1 MHHWTPDM
9 TSPHQ
14 PAGQH
19 VESRQRRAPQA
30 KPEMKLDIKP
40 EMRPEILG
48 LSGVSFTFDEERPL
62 ILKDLSLSI
71 RRGERILL
79 LGPSGGGKS
88 TLLMVLAGLIPR
100 IIDGV
105 LTGEVRLNGIDTN
118 KIPTSL
124 ASFSRSAAI
133 VMQDPESQITCLT
146 VEDEVAFGLENFN
159 TPKAETIERVDR
171 TLRGTKMDHMRE
183 ALVYTLSGGQKQRLA
198 IACAL
203 ARSPDV
209 IILDEPLSNLDPV
222 GSAEVMPLIED
233 VVARG
238 DASLIMTAHDYAS
251 FAHHFSRVVIVADGC
266 VVRDGPIREV
276 LADVPLLAEFGLEIP
291 PYVAWAY
298 QQLGPAMTQA
308 PLTAAQAVEQVAACG
323 KLVHHRPHGEPAALA
338 AEDEIVIRV
347 KNLSLTFRKHP
358 VLNNLDF
365 AIRRGEIVALVGYNG
380 SGKSTL
386 ALAVA
391 GVIPPTRGTI
401 EVLGETYR
409 FRRGRK
415 VGTVADGIGY
425 VFQYPEHQFLHE
437 TALEEVMHDLKETDR
452 PHAEALL
459 SAIGIT
465 DGEIHPYEL
474 SGGEKRRLGV
484 KASIARPPQILIM
497 DEPTYGQDARN
508 RQLIEE
514 DIRTLNAAG
523 TTIIVIT
530 HDMDFVHTIA
540 SRALVLRHGELAF
553 DGAVSE
559 LFAPGV
565 DLASFGLVSPTT
577 EDLRRAIA
585 GHLSAEESRHV
596 G

>member
-1 MHHWTPDM
+1 M

-14 PAGQH
+14 PADKH
-19 VESRQRRAPQA
+19 VESRQVAGVPEL
-30 KPEMKLDIKP
+30 KPEKS
-40 EMRPEILG
+40 EILG
-48 LSGVSFTFDEERPL
+48 LSGVSFTFDEDKPL
-62 ILKDLSLSI
+62 ILKNVSLSI

-105 LTGEVRLNGIDTN
+105 LSGEVRLNGVDTN
-118 KIPTSL
+118 RVPTSL

-203 ARSPDV
+203 ARSPDI

-233 VVARG
+233 VVAQG
-238 DASLIMTAHDYAS
+238 DASLIMTAHDYAA
-251 FAHHFSRVVIVADGC
+251 FASQFSRVVIVADGR

-291 PYVAWAY
+291 LYVKWAY
-298 QQLGPAMTQA
+298 QQLGAAMTEA
-308 PLTAAQAVEQVAACG
+308 PLTAEQAVEQVAACG
-323 KLVHHRPHGEPAALA
+323 KLAQHWPHLEAKTISGDA
-338 AEDEIVIRV
+338 EIVIRV
-347 KNLSLTFRKHP
+347 KDLSLTFRKNP

-365 AIRRGEIVALVGYNG
+365 LIRRGEIVALVGYNG
-380 SGKSTL
+380 SGKSTR

-415 VGTVADGIGY
+415 VGTVAAGIGY

-437 TALEEVMHDLKETDR
+437 TALAEVMHDLNETDR
-452 PHAEALL
+452 PHAESLL
-459 SAIGIT
+459 AAIGIT

-484 KASIARPPQILIM
+484 KASVARPPQILIM

-508 RQLIEE
+508 RQLIED

-523 TTIIVIT
+523 TTVIVIT
-530 HDMDFVHTIA
+530 HDMDFVHAVA

-553 DGAVSE
+553 DGAVSD

-565 DLASFGLVSPTT
+565 DLASYGLISPATD
-577 EDLRRAIA
+577 DLRRAIA
-585 GHLSAEESRHV
+585 SRLSEEGERHV

>member
-1 MHHWTPDM
+1 M

-233 VVARG
+233 VVAQG

-338 AEDEIVIRV
+338 AEAEIVIRV

>member
-14 PAGQH
+14 PADQR
-19 VESRQRRAPQA
+19 VESEPVGPEPEM
-30 KPEMKLDIKP
+30 KPEMK
-40 EMRPEILG
+40 PEILG
-48 LSGVSFTFDEERPL
+48 LSGVSFTFDEDKPL
-62 ILKDLSLSI
+62 ILKDVSLSI

-105 LTGEVRLNGIDTN
+105 LTGEVRLNGVDTN
-118 KIPTSL
+118 RIPTSL

-203 ARSPDV
+203 ARSPEI

-233 VVARG
+233 LVALG

-251 FAHHFSRVVIVADGC
+251 FAHQFSRVVIVADGR
-266 VVRDGPIREV
+266 VVHDGPIREV
-276 LADVPLLAEFGLEIP
+276 LADVPLLNQFGLEIP

-298 QQLGPAMTQA
+298 QQLGSAMTRA
-308 PLTAAQAVEQVAACG
+308 PLTAQQAVEQVAAAG
-323 KLVHHRPHGEPAALA
+323 KLASHQPHRQPAVPSVE
-338 AEDEIVIRV
+338 AEVVIRV
-347 KNLSLTFRKHP
+347 KDLSLTFRKNP

-365 AIRRGEIVALVGYNG
+365 SIRRGEIVALVGYNG

-452 PHAEALL
+452 PHAQSLL

-508 RQLIEE
+508 RQLIED

-530 HDMDFVHTIA
+530 HDMDFVHKLA

-559 LFAPGV
+559 LFAVDV
-565 DLASFGLVSPTT
+565 DLASFGLVSPAT
-577 EDLRRAIA
+577 EHLRRAIA
-585 GHLSAEESRHV
+585 ARLSAEGTCHV

>member
-1 MHHWTPDM
+1 MMHHWKPDM
-9 TSPHQ
+9 TSAHQ
-14 PAGQH
+14 PADQH
-19 VESRQRRAPQA
+19 VEAEQVRIVPEAE
-30 KPEMKLDIKP
+30 PEMLG
-40 EMRPEILG
+40 PEILG
-48 LSGVSFTFDEERPL
+48 LAGVSFTFDEDKPL
-62 ILKDLSLSI
+62 ILTDVSLSI

-79 LGPSGGGKS
+79 IGPSGGGKS

-105 LTGEVRLNGIDTN
+105 LSGEVRLNGVDTN
-118 KIPTSL
+118 KVPTSL

-146 VEDEVAFGLENFN
+146 VEDEVAFALENFN

-233 VVARG
+233 VVSRG
-238 DASLIMTAHDYAS
+238 DAALIMTAHDYAA
-251 FAHHFSRVVIVADGC
+251 FANQFSRVVIVADGR

-276 LADVPLLAEFGLEIP
+276 LADVPLLSEFGLEIP

-298 QQLGPAMTQA
+298 QQLGPAMKEA
-308 PLTAAQAVEQVAACG
+308 PLTAEQAVDLVAASG
-323 KLVHHRPHGEPAALA
+323 KLEHHRPQLEPTVPSVE
-338 AEDEIVIRV
+338 AEVVIRV
-347 KNLSLTFRKHP
+347 KDLSLTFRKNP
-358 VLNNLDF
+358 VLKNLDF
-365 AIRRGEIVALVGYNG
+365 SIRRGEIVALVGYNG

-415 VGTVADGIGY
+415 VGTVAHGIGY

-437 TALEEVMHDLKETDR
+437 TALAEVMHDLEESDQ

-497 DEPTYGQDARN
+497 DEPIYGQDARN
-508 RQLIEE
+508 RQLIED
-514 DIRTLNAAG
+514 DIRSLNANG

-553 DGAVSE
+553 DGMVAE
-559 LFAPGV
+559 LFASGA
-565 DLASFGLVSPTT
+565 DLKSFGLVSPAT

-585 GHLSAEESRHV
+585 ARIAAEGGHHV

>member
-14 PAGQH
+14 PADKH
-19 VESRQRRAPQA
+19 VESRQVAGV
-30 KPEMKLDIKP
+30 PESKSELKS
-40 EMRPEILG
+40 ELKSEILG
-48 LSGVSFTFDEERPL
+48 LSGVSFTFDEDKPP
-62 ILKDLSLSI
+62 ILKDVSLSI

-105 LTGEVRLNGIDTN
+105 LTGEIRLNGVDTN
-118 KIPTSL
+118 RVPTSL

-203 ARSPDV
+203 ARSPDI

-233 VVARG
+233 VVAQG
-238 DASLIMTAHDYAS
+238 DASLIMTAHDYAA
-251 FAHHFSRVVIVADGC
+251 FASQFSRIVIVADGR

-291 PYVAWAY
+291 LYVKWAY
-298 QQLGPAMTQA
+298 QQLGSAMTEA
-308 PLTAAQAVEQVAACG
+308 PLTAEQAVEQVAACG
-323 KLVHHRPHGEPAALA
+323 KLAQHRPHLEAKTISGDA
-338 AEDEIVIRV
+338 EIVIRV
-347 KNLSLTFRKHP
+347 KDLSLTFRKNP

-365 AIRRGEIVALVGYNG
+365 SIRRGEIVALVGYNG

-415 VGTVADGIGY
+415 VGTVAAGIGY

-437 TALEEVMHDLKETDR
+437 TALAEVMHDLNETDR
-452 PHAEALL
+452 PHAESLL
-459 SAIGIT
+459 AAIGIT

-508 RQLIEE
+508 RQLIED

-530 HDMDFVHTIA
+530 HDMDFVHAIA

-553 DGAVSE
+553 DGAVSD
-559 LFAPGV
+559 LFAPGA
-565 DLASFGLVSPTT
+565 DLASYGLISPATD
-577 EDLRRAIA
+577 DLRRAIA
-585 GHLSAEESRHV
+585 SRLSEEGERHV

>member
-1 MHHWTPDM
+1 MMHHWKPDM
-9 TSPHQ
+9 TSPHLAADQ
-14 PAGQH
+14 Q
-19 VESRQRRAPQA
+19 VEPDEVGIV
-30 KPEMKLDIKP
+30 PEAEP
-40 EMRPEILG
+40 ELLGPEILG
-48 LSGVSFTFDEERPL
+48 LSGVSFTFDEDKPP
-62 ILKDLSLSI
+62 ILKEVSLSI

-105 LTGEVRLNGIDTN
+105 LSGEVRLNGVDTN
-118 KIPTSL
+118 KVPTSL

-222 GSAEVMPLIED
+222 GSAEVMPLIEEM
-233 VVARG
+233 VSAG
-238 DASLIMTAHDYAS
+238 DASLIMTAHDYAA
-251 FAHHFSRVVIVADGC
+251 FAHHFSRAVIVADGRIVC
-266 VVRDGPIREV
+266 DGPIREV
-276 LADVPLLAEFGLEIP
+276 LANVPLLNEYGLEIP
-291 PYVAWAY
+291 PYVAWAC
-298 QQLGPAMTQA
+298 QQLGPAMSSA
-308 PLTAAQAVEQVAACG
+308 PLTAEQALEQVAAAG
-323 KLVHHRPHGEPAALA
+323 KLAQHQPHQKPKYLA
-338 AEDEIVIRV
+338 GDAETVIRV
-347 KNLSLTFRKHP
+347 KELSLTFRKNP
-358 VLNNLDF
+358 VLKNLDF
-365 AIRRGEIVALVGYNG
+365 SIRRGEIVALVGYNG

-415 VGTVADGIGY
+415 VGAVAHGIGY

-437 TALEEVMHDLKETDR
+437 TALAEVMHDLEQSDR

-459 SAIGIT
+459 SAIGIA

-508 RQLIEE
+508 RQLIED
-514 DIRTLNAAG
+514 DIRALNAKG
-523 TTIIVIT
+523 STIIVIT
-530 HDMDFVHTIA
+530 HDMDFVHAIA
-540 SRALVLRHGELAF
+540 GRALVLRHGELAF
-553 DGAVSE
+553 DGAVAE
-559 LFAPGV
+559 LFAPGA
-565 DLASFGLVSPTT
+565 DLKSFGLVSPAT

-585 GHLSAEESRHV
+585 ARIAEEGGRHV

>member
-1 MHHWTPDM
+1 MMHHWKPDM
-9 TSPHQ
+9 TSAHQ
-14 PAGQH
+14 PADQH
-19 VESRQRRAPQA
+19 VEAEQVRIVPEAE
-30 KPEMKLDIKP
+30 PEMLG
-40 EMRPEILG
+40 PEILG
-48 LSGVSFTFDEERPL
+48 LAGVSFTFDEDKPL
-62 ILKDLSLSI
+62 ILTDVSLSI

-79 LGPSGGGKS
+79 IGPSGGGKS

-105 LTGEVRLNGIDTN
+105 LSGEVRLNGVDTN
-118 KIPTSL
+118 KVPTSL

-146 VEDEVAFGLENFN
+146 VEDEVAFALENFN

-233 VVARG
+233 VVSRG
-238 DASLIMTAHDYAS
+238 DAALIMTAHDYAA
-251 FAHHFSRVVIVADGC
+251 FANQFSRVVIVADGR

-276 LADVPLLAEFGLEIP
+276 LADVPLLSEFGLEIP

-298 QQLGPAMTQA
+298 QQLGPAMKEA
-308 PLTAAQAVEQVAACG
+308 PLTAEQAVDLVAASG
-323 KLVHHRPHGEPAALA
+323 KLEHHRPQLEPTVPSVE
-338 AEDEIVIRV
+338 AEVVIRV
-347 KNLSLTFRKHP
+347 KDLSLTFRKNP
-358 VLNNLDF
+358 VLKNLDF
-365 AIRRGEIVALVGYNG
+365 SIRRGEIVALVGYNG

-415 VGTVADGIGY
+415 VGTVAHGIGY

-437 TALEEVMHDLKETDR
+437 TALEEVMHDLEESDQ

-497 DEPTYGQDARN
+497 DEPIYGQDARN
-508 RQLIEE
+508 RQLIED
-514 DIRTLNAAG
+514 DIRSLNANG

-553 DGAVSE
+553 DGMVAE
-559 LFAPGV
+559 LFASGA
-565 DLASFGLVSPTT
+565 DLKSFGLVSPAT

-585 GHLSAEESRHV
+585 ARIAAEGGHHV

>member
-1 MHHWTPDM
+1 MHHWKPDM
-9 TSPHQ
+9 TSPQQ
-14 PAGQH
+14 PADGQ
-19 VESRQRRAPQA
+19 VD
-30 KPEMKLDIKP
+30 PEQVGIVP
-40 EMRPEILG
+40 EAEPEIFGPEILG
-48 LSGVSFTFDEERPL
+48 LSGVSFGFDEGKL
-62 ILKDLSLSI
+62 QILKDVSLSI

-100 IIDGV
+100 IIDGM
-105 LTGEVRLNGIDTN
+105 LSGEVRLNGVDTS
-118 KIPTSL
+118 KVPTSL

-159 TPKAETIERVDR
+159 TPKAETIARVDR

-222 GSAEVMPLIED
+222 GSAEVMPLVEE
-233 VVARG
+233 VVSRAA
-238 DASLIMTAHDYAS
+238 ASLIMTAHDYAA
-251 FAHHFSRVVIVADGC
+251 FAHHFSRVVIVADGR

-276 LADVPLLAEFGLEIP
+276 LADVPLLNAFGLEVP

-298 QQLGPAMTQA
+298 QQLGPAMSLA
-308 PLTAAQAVEQVAACG
+308 PLTAEQAVEQVACCG
-323 KLVHHRPHGEPAALA
+323 KLARHEPRAAPERLSA
-338 AEDEIVIRV
+338 DAETVIRV
-347 KNLSLTFRKHP
+347 KDLSLTFRKNP
-358 VLNNLDF
+358 VLKNLNF
-365 AIRRGEIVALVGYNG
+365 AIPRGEIVALVGYNG

-415 VGTVADGIGY
+415 VGSVAQGIGY

-437 TALEEVMHDLKETDR
+437 TALEEVMHDLEETDR
-452 PHAEALL
+452 PHAEVLL

-465 DGEIHPYEL
+465 DGGVHPYEL

-508 RQLIEE
+508 RQLIED
-514 DIRTLNAAG
+514 DIRALNANG
-523 TTIIVIT
+523 TTIIIIT
-530 HDMDFVHTIA
+530 HDMDFVHAIA

-553 DGAVSE
+553 DGAVCE
-559 LFAPGV
+559 LFAPGT
-565 DLASFGLVSPTT
+565 DLGSFGLISPAT

-585 GHLSAEESRHV
+585 ARIAVEGGRHV

>member
-9 TSPHQ
+9 TSPRHSADQ
-14 PAGQH
+14 RVEAGR
-19 VESRQRRAPQA
+19 VDAEINDKIDAVKSETPG
-30 KPEMKLDIKP
+30 
-40 EMRPEILG
+40 PEILG
-48 LSGVSFTFDEERPL
+48 LSRVSFSFDEDKPL
-62 ILKDLSLSI
+62 ILKDVSLSI

-100 IIDGV
+100 IIDGA
-105 LTGEVRLNGIDTN
+105 LSGEVRLNGVDTN

-233 VVARG
+233 VVSLG
-238 DASLIMTAHDYAS
+238 EASLIMTAHDYAA
-251 FAHHFSRVVIVADGC
+251 FAHQFSRIVIVADGRI
-266 VVRDGPIREV
+266 VRDGPIREV
-276 LADVPLLAEFGLEIP
+276 LADVPLLNQFGLEIP
-291 PYVAWAY
+291 PYVAWAR
-298 QQLGPAMTQA
+298 QQLGSAMTQA
-308 PLTAAQAVEQVAACG
+308 PLTANEAVEQVATAG
-323 KLVHHRPHGEPAALA
+323 KIARHRPRAEPTLPSVD
-338 AEDEIVIRV
+338 AEVVIRV
-347 KNLSLTFRKHP
+347 KDLSLTFRKNP
-358 VLNNLDF
+358 VLKNLDF
-365 AIRRGEIVALVGYNG
+365 SIRRGEIVALVGYNG

-415 VGTVADGIGY
+415 VGTVAHGIGY

-437 TALEEVMHDLKETDR
+437 TALEEVMHDLEESDR
-452 PHAEALL
+452 PYAESLL

-484 KASIARPPQILIM
+484 KAAIARPPQILIM

-508 RQLIEE
+508 RQLIED
-514 DIRTLNAAG
+514 DIRTLNARG

-553 DGAVSE
+553 DGAVAE
-559 LFAPGV
+559 LFAPGA
-565 DLASFGLVSPTT
+565 DLKSFGLISPAT

-585 GHLSAEESRHV
+585 ARIKTEGERHV

>member
-1 MHHWTPDM
+1 MMHHWKPDM
-9 TSPHQ
+9 TSAHQ
-14 PAGQH
+14 PADQH
-19 VESRQRRAPQA
+19 VEAEQVRIVPEAE
-30 KPEMKLDIKP
+30 PEMLG
-40 EMRPEILG
+40 PEILG
-48 LSGVSFTFDEERPL
+48 LAGVSFTFDEDKPL
-62 ILKDLSLSI
+62 ILTDVSLSI

-79 LGPSGGGKS
+79 IGPSGGGKS

-105 LTGEVRLNGIDTN
+105 LSGEVRLNGVDTN
-118 KIPTSL
+118 KVPTSL

-146 VEDEVAFGLENFN
+146 VEDEVAFALENFN

-233 VVARG
+233 VVSRG
-238 DASLIMTAHDYAS
+238 DAALIMTAHDYAA
-251 FAHHFSRVVIVADGC
+251 FANQFSRVVIVADGR

-276 LADVPLLAEFGLEIP
+276 LADVPLLSEFGLEIP

-298 QQLGPAMTQA
+298 QQLGPAMKEA
-308 PLTAAQAVEQVAACG
+308 PLTAEQAVDLVAASG
-323 KLVHHRPHGEPAALA
+323 KLEHHRPQLEPTVPSVE
-338 AEDEIVIRV
+338 AEVVIRV
-347 KNLSLTFRKHP
+347 KDLSLTFRKNP
-358 VLNNLDF
+358 VLKNLDF
-365 AIRRGEIVALVGYNG
+365 SIRRGEIVALVGYNG

-415 VGTVADGIGY
+415 VGTVAHGIGY

-437 TALEEVMHDLKETDR
+437 TALAEVMHDLEESDQ

-497 DEPTYGQDARN
+497 DEPIYGQDARN
-508 RQLIEE
+508 RQLIED
-514 DIRTLNAAG
+514 DIRSLNAKG

-553 DGAVSE
+553 DGMVAE
-559 LFAPGV
+559 LFASGA
-565 DLASFGLVSPTT
+565 DLKSFGLVSPAT

-585 GHLSAEESRHV
+585 ARIAAEGGHHV

>member
-9 TSPHQ
+9 ISAHQ
-14 PAGQH
+14 SAHQQ
-19 VESRQRRAPQA
+19 VESEVESEVGRAEPEA
-30 KPEMKLDIKP
+30 K
-40 EMRPEILG
+40 PEILG
-48 LSGVSFTFDEERPL
+48 LSGVGFTFDQDKPL
-62 ILKDLSLSI
+62 ILKDVSLSI

-118 KIPTSL
+118 KTPTSL

-159 TPKAETIERVDR
+159 TPKAETIARVDR

-203 ARSPDV
+203 ARSPRV

-233 VVARG
+233 VVAQG
-238 DASLIMTAHDYAS
+238 DASLIMTAHDYAG
-251 FAHHFSRVVIVADGC
+251 FAHQFSRVVIIADGR

-276 LADVPLLAEFGLEIP
+276 LADVPLLTEFGLEIP

-298 QQLGPAMTQA
+298 QQLGPAMRAA
-308 PLTAAQAVEQVAACG
+308 PLTAKEAVEQVSAFG
-323 KLVHHRPHGEPAALA
+323 KLAHLKPHAEPKTISSD
-338 AEDEIVIRV
+338 AEVVIRV
-347 KNLSLTFRKHP
+347 KDLSLTFARNA
-358 VLNNLDF
+358 VLKNLDF
-365 AIRRGEIVALVGYNG
+365 SIRRGEIVALIGYNG

-391 GVIPPTRGTI
+391 GVIPPTRGSI

-415 VGTVADGIGY
+415 VGTVASGIGY

-437 TALEEVMHDLKETDR
+437 TALEEVMHDLDEADR
-452 PHAEALL
+452 PHAQALL
-459 SAIGIT
+459 AAIGIT

-508 RQLIEE
+508 RELIEA
-514 DIRTLNAAG
+514 DIRSLNAAG

-530 HDMDFVHTIA
+530 HDMDFVHGIA
-540 SRALVLRHGELAF
+540 GRALVLRHGELAF
-553 DGAVSE
+553 DGAVAD
-559 LFAPGV
+559 LFAPGA
-565 DLASFGLVSPTT
+565 DLPSLGLVSPATL
-577 EDLRRAIA
+577 DLRRAIA
-585 GHLSAEESRHV
+585 ARIAKGE
-596 G
+596 

>member
-1 MHHWTPDM
+1 MMHHWTPDM
-9 TSPHQ
+9 TSPGEHAEAKRVGAM
-14 PAGQH
+14 P
-19 VESRQRRAPQA
+19 EA
-30 KPEMKLDIKP
+30 KPEMTP

-48 LSGVSFTFDEERPL
+48 LSGVSFTFDEDKPL

-105 LTGEVRLNGIDTN
+105 LTGEVRLNGVDTN

-233 VVARG
+233 VVAKG

-251 FAHHFSRVVIVADGC
+251 FAHHFSRVVIVADGR

-291 PYVAWAY
+291 PYVAWAC

-323 KLVHHRPHGEPAALA
+323 RLAHHGPHIEPAALA
-338 AEDEIVIRV
+338 AEAEVVIRV
-347 KNLSLTFRKHP
+347 KNLSLTFRKDP
-358 VLNNLDF
+358 VLKNLDF

-437 TALEEVMHDLKETDR
+437 TALEEVMHDLDETDR

-508 RQLIEE
+508 RQLIED

-540 SRALVLRHGELAF
+540 SRALVLRQGELAF
-553 DGAVSE
+553 DGAVAE
-559 LFAPGV
+559 LFAPGA
-565 DLASFGLVSPTT
+565 DLKSFGLVSPAT

-585 GHLSAEESRHV
+585 GRLSAEGERHV

>member
-1 MHHWTPDM
+1 MHHWTLDM
-9 TSPHQ
+9 TTSLQ
-14 PAGQH
+14 PADNR
-19 VESRQRRAPQA
+19 VDAIPEL
-30 KPEMKLDIKP
+30 KPEL
-40 EMRPEILG
+40 LG
-48 LSGVSFTFDEERPL
+48 LSSVSFTFDEGKPL
-62 ILKDLSLSI
+62 ILKDVSLSI

-105 LTGEVRLNGIDTN
+105 LTGEIRLNGVDTN

-124 ASFSRSAAI
+124 ASFSQSAAI

-159 TPKAETIERVDR
+159 YPKAETIERVDR
-171 TLRGTKMDHMRE
+171 TLRGTKMDGMRDD
-183 ALVYTLSGGQKQRLA
+183 LVYTLSGGQKQRLA

-233 VVARG
+233 VVAAS
-238 DASLIMTAHDYAS
+238 DAALIMTAHDYAT
-251 FAHHFSRVVIVADGC
+251 FARQFDRVVIVAEGR
-266 VVRDGPIREV
+266 VVRNGPIREV
-276 LADVPLLAEFGLEIP
+276 LADVPVLNELGLEIP

-298 QQLGPAMTQA
+298 EQLGSVMTQA
-308 PLTAAQAVEQVAACG
+308 PLTAAEAVDLVASKG
-323 KLVHHRPHGEPAALA
+323 KLVAHHAHVDAVSASDE
-338 AEDEIVIRV
+338 AETVVRISD
-347 KNLSLTFRKHP
+347 LSLTFRKNP
-358 VLNNLDF
+358 VLKNVGF
-365 AIRRGEIVALVGYNG
+365 SIKRGEVVALVGYNG

-386 ALAVA
+386 ALTIA
-391 GVIPPTRGTI
+391 GVIPPTRGSI
-401 EVLGETYR
+401 EVLGEVYR
-409 FRRGRK
+409 FKRGKK
-415 VGTVADGIGY
+415 VGKVADGIGY

-437 TALEEVMHDLKETDR
+437 TALEEVMHDLEESDKER
-452 PHAEALL
+452 AQSLL

-465 DGEIHPYEL
+465 DSEIHPYEL

-514 DIRTLNAAG
+514 DIRALNAAG

-540 SRALVLRHGELAF
+540 NRALVLRRGEIAF

-559 LFAPGV
+559 LFAPEA
-565 DLASFGLVSPTT
+565 DLASYGLVSPAT
-577 EDLRRAIA
+577 EELRRAIA
-585 GHLSAEESRHV
+585 GRIAA
-596 G
+596 GGQ

>member
-1 MHHWTPDM
+1 MHHWKPDM
-9 TSPHQ
+9 TSAHR
-14 PAGQH
+14 PADPH
-19 VESRQRRAPQA
+19 VEAEQVGVVSEAG
-30 KPEMKLDIKP
+30 PEMFG
-40 EMRPEILG
+40 PEILG
-48 LSGVSFTFDEERPL
+48 LSGVSFTFDEDKPL

-105 LTGEVRLNGIDTN
+105 LTGEVRLNGVDTN
-118 KIPTSL
+118 KVPTSL

-209 IILDEPLSNLDPV
+209 IILDEPLSNLDPL

-233 VVARG
+233 VVSRS
-238 DASLIMTAHDYAS
+238 DASLIMTAHDYAA
-251 FAHHFSRVVIVADGC
+251 FAHQFSRVVIVADGRIVC
-266 VVRDGPIREV
+266 DGPIREV
-276 LADVPLLAEFGLEIP
+276 LADVPLLNEFGLEVP

-298 QQLGPAMTQA
+298 RQLGPAMKEA
-308 PLTAAQAVEQVAACG
+308 PLTAEQAVEQVASSG
-323 KLVHHRPHGEPAALA
+323 KLAHHPPRPEPKSLSGD
-338 AEDEIVIRV
+338 AETVIRV
-347 KNLSLTFRKHP
+347 KDLSLTFRKNP
-358 VLNNLDF
+358 VLKNLDF
-365 AIRRGEIVALVGYNG
+365 SIRRGEVVALVGYNG

-415 VGTVADGIGY
+415 IGTVAHGIGY

-437 TALEEVMHDLKETDR
+437 TALAEVMHDLVESDQ
-452 PHAEALL
+452 PYAEGLL

-508 RQLIEE
+508 RQLIED
-514 DIRTLNAAG
+514 DIRSLNANG

-530 HDMDFVHTIA
+530 HDMDFVHTVA
-540 SRALVLRHGELAF
+540 GRALVLRHGELAF
-553 DGAVSE
+553 DGAVAE
-559 LFAPGV
+559 LFAPGA
-565 DLASFGLVSPTT
+565 DLNAFGLVSPAT

-585 GHLSAEESRHV
+585 ARIAAQGEHEGGHHV

>member
-9 TSPHQ
+9 TSPRHSADQ
-14 PAGQH
+14 RVEAGRVDAEINDKIDEVQS
-19 VESRQRRAPQA
+19 ETPG
-30 KPEMKLDIKP
+30 
-40 EMRPEILG
+40 PEILG
-48 LSGVSFTFDEERPL
+48 LSSVSFSFDDDKPL
-62 ILKDLSLSI
+62 ILKDVSLSI

-100 IIDGV
+100 IIDGA
-105 LTGEVRLNGIDTN
+105 LSGEVRLNGVDTN

-222 GSAEVMPLIED
+222 GSAEVMPLIEN
-233 VVARG
+233 VVSLG
-238 DASLIMTAHDYAS
+238 EASLIMTAHDYAA
-251 FAHHFSRVVIVADGC
+251 FAHQFSRIVIVADGRI
-266 VVRDGPIREV
+266 VRDGPIREV
-276 LADVPLLAEFGLEIP
+276 LADVPLLNQFGLEIP
-291 PYVAWAY
+291 PYVAWAR
-298 QQLGPAMTQA
+298 QQLGSAMTQA
-308 PLTAAQAVEQVAACG
+308 PLTANEAVEQVATAG
-323 KLVHHRPHGEPAALA
+323 KIARHRPRAEPTLPSVD
-338 AEDEIVIRV
+338 AEVVIRV
-347 KNLSLTFRKHP
+347 KDLSLTFRKNP
-358 VLNNLDF
+358 VLKNLDF
-365 AIRRGEIVALVGYNG
+365 SIRRGEIVALVGYNG

-415 VGTVADGIGY
+415 IGTVAHGIGY

-437 TALEEVMHDLKETDR
+437 SALEEVMHDLEESDR
-452 PHAEALL
+452 PYATSLL

-484 KASIARPPQILIM
+484 KAAIARPPQILIM

-508 RQLIEE
+508 RQLIED
-514 DIRTLNAAG
+514 DIRTLNARG

-553 DGAVSE
+553 DGAVAE
-559 LFAPGV
+559 LFAPGA
-565 DLASFGLVSPTT
+565 DLKSFGLISPAT

-585 GHLSAEESRHV
+585 ARITTEGERHV

>member
-14 PAGQH
+14 PAEQR
-19 VESRQRRAPQA
+19 VERVDAEIDDKINEV
-30 KPEMKLDIKP
+30 KPEMPGSEL
-40 EMRPEILG
+40 LG
-48 LSGVSFTFDEERPL
+48 LSGVSFTFDEDKPP
-62 ILKDLSLSI
+62 ILKDVSLSI
-71 RRGERILL
+71 GRGERILL

-100 IIDGV
+100 IIDGA
-105 LTGEVRLNGIDTN
+105 LSGEVRLNGVDTN

-233 VVARG
+233 VVSLG
-238 DASLIMTAHDYAS
+238 DASLIMTAHDYAA
-251 FAHHFSRVVIVADGC
+251 FAHQFSRIVIVADGRI
-266 VVRDGPIREV
+266 VRDGPIREV
-276 LADVPLLAEFGLEIP
+276 LADVPLLNQFGLEIP
-291 PYVAWAY
+291 PYVAWAH
-298 QQLGPAMTQA
+298 QQLGSALTLA
-308 PLTAAQAVEQVAACG
+308 PLTADEAVEQVAAAG
-323 KLVHHRPHGEPAALA
+323 KIAYHQPRAEPTLPSVD
-338 AEDEIVIRV
+338 AEVVIRV
-347 KNLSLTFRKHP
+347 KDLSLTFRKNP
-358 VLNNLDF
+358 VLKNLDF
-365 AIRRGEIVALVGYNG
+365 SIRRGEIVALVGYNG

-391 GVIPPTRGTI
+391 GVIAPGRGTI

-415 VGTVADGIGY
+415 VGTVAHGIGY

-437 TALEEVMHDLKETDR
+437 TALEEVMHDLEASDR
-452 PHAEALL
+452 PHAESLL

-465 DGEIHPYEL
+465 DGAIHPYEL

-508 RQLIEE
+508 RQLIED
-514 DIRTLNAAG
+514 DIRTLNARG

-553 DGAVSE
+553 DGAVAE
-559 LFAPGV
+559 LFAPGT
-565 DLASFGLVSPTT
+565 DLKSFGLISPVT

-585 GHLSAEESRHV
+585 ARLTTEGERHV

>member
-9 TSPHQ
+9 TSAHQ
-14 PAGQH
+14 PAAKR
-19 VESRQRRAPQA
+19 VESHDGESELEA
-30 KPEMKLDIKP
+30 KSESLG
-40 EMRPEILG
+40 EILG
-48 LSGVSFTFDEERPL
+48 LSGVSFSFDEDKPL
-62 ILKDLSLSI
+62 ILEDVSLSI

-159 TPKAETIERVDR
+159 TAKAETIARVDR

-203 ARSPDV
+203 ARSPDI
-209 IILDEPLSNLDPV
+209 IILDEPLSNLDPI

-233 VVARG
+233 MVASG
-238 DASLIMTAHDYAS
+238 DASLIMTAHDYAG
-251 FAHHFSRVVIVADGC
+251 FAHQFSRVVIVADGR
-266 VVRDGPIREV
+266 VVRDGPIRDV
-276 LADVPLLAEFGLEIP
+276 LADVPLLREFGLEIP

-298 QQLGPAMTQA
+298 RQLGPAMTQA
-308 PLTAAQAVEQVAACG
+308 PLTATEAVEQVVACG
-323 KLVHHRPHGEPAALA
+323 KLAHHEPHAAA
-338 AEDEIVIRV
+338 KTGAGDAETVIRV
-347 KNLSLTFRKHP
+347 KDLSLTFAKNP

-365 AIRRGEIVALVGYNG
+365 LIRRGEIVALVGYNG

-386 ALAVA
+386 ALAIA

-415 VGTVADGIGY
+415 IGIVAAGIGY

-437 TALEEVMHDLKETDR
+437 TALEEVMHDLEEADR
-452 PHAEALL
+452 PYAQALL

-508 RQLIEE
+508 RQLIED
-514 DIRTLNAAG
+514 DIRSLNAAG

-530 HDMDFVHTIA
+530 HDMDFVHSIA
-540 SRALVLRHGELAF
+540 GRALVLRNGELCF
-553 DGAVSE
+553 DGAVSD
-559 LFAPGV
+559 LFAPGA
-565 DLASFGLVSPTT
+565 DLPSFGLVSPAT

-585 GHLSAEESRHV
+585 GRLLTEGQRHV